1 MKAKGP
7 QPNRPDPADDELAR
21 AREILERTMRFLERC
36 AENPDAAVES
46 EDPRE
51 LMNGL
56 RDLARPRAE
65 PTSTEAPKPAQELPT
80 IPIRKRR
87 SA

>member
-1 MKAKGP
+1 MAKGP
-7 QPNRPDPADDELAR
+7 QKSNPDADGDDELAR
-21 AREILERTMRFLERC
+21 AREILERTVRFLTRC
-36 AENPDAAVES
+36 SEDPEAAMKS

-51 LMNGL
+51 LIRGL
-56 RDLARPRAE
+56 RGLTTTPPA
-65 PTSTEAPKPAQELPT
+65 TEEELPT